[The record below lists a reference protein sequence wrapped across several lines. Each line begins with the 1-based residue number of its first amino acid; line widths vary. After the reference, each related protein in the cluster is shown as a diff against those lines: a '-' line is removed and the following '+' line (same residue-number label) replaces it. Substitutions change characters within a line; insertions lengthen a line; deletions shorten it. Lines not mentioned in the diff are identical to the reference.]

1 MNLLPFRFVGPPSE
15 IVIPGGVRIIDAAGK
30 LIIPGGVDP
39 HTHFQ
44 LKVSGTVTADDFYH
58 GTKAAVAGGT
68 TTISEYYIIYSIA
81 SHIESSF
88 FY

>member
-1 MNLLPFRFVGPPSE
+1 MGPPSE
-15 IVIPGGVRIIDAAGK
+15 ITIPGGVRVIDAAGK

-44 LKVSGTVTADDFYH
+44 LKFDGVVTVDDFYH

-68 TTISEYYIIYSIA
+68 TTISE
-81 SHIESSF
+81 
-88 FY
+88 